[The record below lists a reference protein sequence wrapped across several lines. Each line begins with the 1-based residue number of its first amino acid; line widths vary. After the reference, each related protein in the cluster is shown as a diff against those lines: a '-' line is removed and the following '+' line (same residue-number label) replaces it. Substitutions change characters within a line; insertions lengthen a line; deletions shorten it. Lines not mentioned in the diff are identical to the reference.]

1 MIFLQIA
8 KTAGTDFLFYFSY
21 ALVLL
26 FLSELLHVQGLEV
39 YVRPG
44 VVLLDGGLDLKRL
57 GSHRSQL
64 ALVVALK
71 KRKINKKLWQNFMC
85 LTRSFPSSTQY
96 WLEGQVEVVTE
107 LTYWVSLHIVV
118 GGQSQSQTHFNP
130 QPFLCRLGN
139 EIAAEKIFL
148 KISQMVRSFQQVIC
162 WQPRTSG
169 KKQTPGKVFGNQ
181 RQGLGMQL
189 TATPSHKEVSSLDC

>member
-1 MIFLQIA
+1 
-8 KTAGTDFLFYFSY
+8 
-21 ALVLL
+21 
-26 FLSELLHVQGLEV
+26 
-39 YVRPG
+39 
-44 VVLLDGGLDLKRL
+44 
-57 GSHRSQL
+57 
-64 ALVVALK
+64 
-71 KRKINKKLWQNFMC
+71 MC

-118 GGQSQSQTHFNP
+118 GGQSQSQTHFNL

-181 RQGLGMQL
+181 RQGLGMQEHL
-189 TATPSHKEVSSLDC
+189 PTNSHSKSQRSVKSGLLIHAMEDPRKQTLDKSFVT